1 MLVIHDFRIRPRCW
15 KKMLVRIIFSHACL
29 DMMRMRMQAA
39 AWVLRICMLR
49 VDRYMHR
56 VVGRDGKPALG
67 NSVERARDRN
77 PTRILLY

>member
-1 MLVIHDFRIRPRCW
+1 
-15 KKMLVRIIFSHACL
+15 
-29 DMMRMRMQAA
+29 MMRMRMQAA